1 MSDSYDAVVFDL
13 GGVLAR
19 PSDPVG
25 RLSRK
30 LGIDV
35 DPVAYWDLR
44 DAYDLGLAD
53 DVYWSAV
60 AAAGEPRRLA
70 EADAETWTDLA
81 VDSLLLLD
89 ELSRRRTRLALLS
102 NAPLALAAVAGRSDW
117 SKLFETLVISAREG
131 VAKPDPA
138 VYERVTAVLDLPPS
152 RIAFFDD
159 RAENVEAARRHGW
172 DAFVWAGVTDARVRV
187 SV

>member
-19 PSDPVG
+19 PPDPVG
-25 RLSRK
+25 RLSRAF
-30 LGIDV
+30 GIEV

-44 DAYDLGLAD
+44 EAYDLGLPD
-53 DVYWSAV
+53 DSYWPAV
-60 AAAGEPRRLA
+60 AAAGEPGQLA
-70 EADAETWTDLA
+70 EADAETWTELA
-81 VDSLLLLD
+81 ADSLLLLE
-89 ELSRRRTRLALLS
+89 ELYRRRTRLALLS

-117 SKLFETLVISAREG
+117 AKLFERLVISAREG

-138 VYERVTAVLDLPPS
+138 VYQRVTALLDLPPS

-159 RAENVEAARRHGW
+159 RADNVAAARRHGW

-187 SV
+187 AV